1 MLMTQET
8 GIRRKES
15 MSDNPTPE
23 IVIEHPVSGW
33 LALAFALLLL
43 ATGAGIVLQAG
54 PPLLLPAVALLLVLT
69 IKGLAAVQPN
79 EALVLVLFG
88 RYTGSV
94 RRDGF
99 FWVNPFCTRRTVSLR
114 MRNFNTPTLKVNDR
128 NGSPIEVAAVVT
140 WRVDD
145 SAMAVFDIDDY
156 QTYTHVQ
163 SEMGL
168 REVTGRH
175 AYDGGPN
182 EVSLRGSFETVSR
195 LLADMVQ
202 QHVDIAGVRVLDAK
216 LTHLAYAPEIAS
228 VMLRR
233 QQAEAV
239 VQARE
244 RLVEGAVGM
253 AKSALARI
261 EHEQIARLSD
271 AARATL
277 LTSLMTVLLSESGA
291 QPVLQTGQS
300 QP

>member
-1 MLMTQET
+1 MAQASAT
-8 GIRRKES
+8 RRS
-15 MSDNPTPE
+15 DALSDNPTPE
-23 IVIEHPVSGW
+23 IEIRSPASGW
-33 LALAFALLLL
+33 LALVAALLLL
-43 ATGAGIVLQAG
+43 GAGLWTLLHQG
-54 PPLLLPAVALLLVLT
+54 PVLLLPAVGLLFALTV
-69 IKGLAAVQPN
+69 KGLATVQPN

-99 FWVNPFCTRRTVSLR
+99 FWVNPFCTRRRISLR

-128 NGSPIEVAAVVT
+128 NGSPIEVAAVIT

-156 QTYTHVQ
+156 ETYTHVQ

-168 REVTGRH
+168 REVAGSH
-175 AYDGGPN
+175 VYDGGPN
-182 EVSLRGSFETVSR
+182 EVSLRGSFEAVSR

-202 QHVDIAGVRVLDAK
+202 HHVEIAGVRVLDAK

-244 RLVEGAVGM
+244 RLVDGAVGM
-253 AKSALARI
+253 AKVALARI
-261 EHEQIARLSD
+261 EQEHIARLSD
-271 AARATL
+271 DARAVL
-277 LTSLMTVLLSESGA
+277 LTSLMTVLLSENGA
-291 QPVLQTGQS
+291 QPVLQTAQS